1 MADGGD
7 TLSDNPYFE
16 NGMILE
22 LLVWGVIDRAKADT
36 MWCDPEKKVR
46 LVVRS
51 RNQYATTIAR
61 WQRQYQESGHRIALR
76 WPHCVYPPLT
86 SDEPQVKEEPEKEES
101 E

>member
-1 MADGGD
+1 MADGSD
-7 TLSDNPYFE
+7 TLCDNPYFE

-36 MWCDPEKKVR
+36 MWCDPEKQAR
-46 LVVRS
+46 LVTRS
-51 RNQYATTIAR
+51 RNQVATTITR

-86 SDEPQVKEEPEKEES
+86 PEPQVKEEPE
-101 E
+101 